1 MSWRAQSHPPT
12 SAAPLAGGS
21 RHGGACSESSVE
33 GHAARTAAWEIQQRL
48 RWRAGHHEG
57 FNSRRAYNNLKTG
70 YKSTCPLLPHTH
82 RNRRRQRGGD
92 TEFRT
97 FHAFQ
102 PHPDQGS

>member
-48 RWRAGHHEG
+48 RWRAAGG
-57 FNSRRAYNNLKTG
+57 QAIM
-70 YKSTCPLLPHTH
+70 
-82 RNRRRQRGGD
+82 RGSILAEL
-92 TEFRT
+92 TT
-97 FHAFQ
+97 T
-102 PHPDQGS
+102 